1 MTMDKHTEPKS
12 AKITDI
18 FKAKNTNPD
27 ENPVPETTVVDEL
40 TKKYDELN
48 DKHLRLAAE
57 FENYKKRAKRDQ
69 DSAVRYA
76 NEFFALDMLDVLD
89 NFERALKSEDEKLRD
104 GLEQIHKLY
113 LSLLSRNGIEVI
125 TTTNGTQ
132 FDPAIHEAIAS
143 IPADAPE
150 DSIIDTVVSG
160 YTIRDKVLR
169 HAKVAVA
176 KKKV

>member
-1 MTMDKHTEPKS
+1 MDKHTEPAEARKTAS
-12 AKITDI
+12 S
-18 FKAKNTNPD
+18 KAETTNQD

-57 FENYKKRAKRDQ
+57 FENYKKRVIREQ
-69 DSAVRYA
+69 ENAVRYA
-76 NEFFALDMLDVLD
+76 NEKFALDIIDILD
-89 NFERALKSEDEKLRD
+89 NFERALKSDDEHLRD

-113 LSLLSRNGIEVI
+113 LSILSRNGIEPMI
-125 TTTNGTQ
+125 IEGMM
-132 FDPAIHEAIAS
+132 FDPAFHEAVAC

-150 DSIIDTVVSG
+150 GSIIDTAVPG
-160 YTIRDKVLR
+160 YMIRDKVLR

-176 KKKV
+176 KKKE

>member
-1 MTMDKHTEPKS
+1 MDKHTEPAEVKNVDAS
-12 AKITDI
+12 
-18 FKAKNTNPD
+18 KAETQNPD

-69 DSAVRYA
+69 ESAVRYA
-76 NEFFALDMLDVLD
+76 NEKFALDIIDVLD
-89 NFERALKSEDEKLRD
+89 NFERALKSDDENLRD

-113 LSLLSRNGIEVI
+113 LSILSRNGIEPMKI
-125 TTTNGTQ
+125 TGTT
-132 FDPAIHEAIAS
+132 FDPAFHEAVAC

-150 DSIIDTVVSG
+150 GAIIDIAVPG
-160 YTIRDKVLR
+160 YMIRDKVLR

-176 KKKV
+176 KKKE